1 MRTYQAPTS
10 KLHSQRSISPYCS
23 GFTIVELVV
32 VIALLGILA
41 SVALPQFIS
50 LGSDA
55 RRASIEGVQGAMA
68 STSTMVA
75 AKAIIEGVEDGW
87 ITVDG
92 KRIKVTDGYIA
103 GHWNNA
109 WRYALNIGKEIGYT
123 KTNKTCTQNAFCGVG
138 NQRRATG
145 LPIATS
151 GRGLVIV
158 WLEGMKI
165 SDRCYAYYYNPSN
178 DDDPITGSVVTG
190 C

>member
-1 MRTYQAPTS
+1 MQTDHAPGS
-10 KLHSQRSISPYCS
+10 KPRSKHSSPPDLS

-32 VIALLGILA
+32 VIALLAILA
-41 SVALPQFIS
+41 SVAVPQFIN

-87 ITVDG
+87 ITADG
-92 KRIKVTDGYIA
+92 NRIKVTEGFIA

-138 NQRRATG
+138 NQKRATG

-178 DDDPITGSVVTG
+178 GDDPITGSVVTG

>member
-1 MRTYQAPTS
+1 MRTNQIPPYKSCT
-10 KLHSQRSISPYCS
+10 LHPPVS
-23 GFTIVELVV
+23 GFTLVELVV

-41 SVALPQFIS
+41 SVALPRFVS
-50 LGSDA
+50 LGADA
-55 RRASIEGVQGAMA
+55 RRASVEGVQAAMA

-75 AKAIIEGVEDGW
+75 AKSMVEGVKDGW

-92 KRIKVTDGYIA
+92 NRIKVTDGYIA

-123 KTNKTCTQNAFCGVG
+123 RTNQSCTQNAFCGVG
-138 NQRRATG
+138 NQKKASG

-165 SDRCYAYYYNPSN
+165 SDHCYAYYYNPSN
-178 DDDPITGSVVTG
+178 GDDPITGTVVTG